1 MFEGAPVIYASHRRV
16 GAQIIKVWKFRTM
29 VRNAAELC
37 NRENTKVKNGIHF
50 LNIDSNSP
58 LYTKVGRLIERA
70 TLTEIPQLFHVIT
83 GKMSLVG
90 NRPLP
95 ENVVAS
101 LAGCYSNVEARF
113 RTPAGLTGPSQL
125 VGRDSLSDAERLRL
139 ESTYCR
145 VASQHQVWKLDFM
158 ILLYTVLISLK
169 VKSPMSYGEVM
180 QFMLQLSEPNTVYP
194 VIEKIQETSQP

>member
-1 MFEGAPVIYASHRRV
+1 M
-16 GAQIIKVWKFRTM
+16 KVWKFRTM
-29 VRNAAELC
+29 VKNAAQLC
-37 NRENTKVKNGIHF
+37 NRDNTKVENGVHF

-58 LYTKVGRLIERA
+58 LYTGIGRLIERA

-95 ENVVAS
+95 ENVVAALS
-101 LAGCYSNVEARF
+101 RSYSNAEARF

-139 ESTYCR
+139 EATYCR

-169 VKSPMSYGEVM
+169 LRSPMTYAEVM
-180 QFMLQLSEPNTVYP
+180 HFMEQLSAPDTVYP
-194 VIEKIQETSQP
+194 VIEKIHETPQS